1 MRKDGKKVKDAEF
14 MYLFVPYIM
23 KHRND
28 AMNMITLDIPIEPM
42 HTYINEKRK
51 ENFHVSHLSLFL
63 AAYVQV
69 VAEYPLLNRFVV
81 NKRIYD
87 RNELAVAM
95 VTLKPGEADSTMSK
109 IYFEPGEDIFSVC
122 QKVDAFIEKNTAS
135 QTISNSMDQFMNT
148 MTKLP
153 GLLSIGVP
161 FLMWLDKHGWLPKSL
176 IDVSPFHASMTVTN
190 LASIRTN
197 HIYHH
202 IYNFG
207 TTSVICA
214 LGNLREIPSQGRNG
228 EIKLTRCMP
237 VGVVMDE
244 RICSGHYFAFAFQ
257 ALQRYLKDP
266 RLLEKSY
273 SGEVHWQ

>member
-1 MRKDGKKVKDAEF
+1 MRKDGTKVKDAEL

-23 KHRND
+23 KQRND
-28 AMNMITLDIPIEPM
+28 AMNMITVDIPIEPM

-69 VAEYPLLNRFVV
+69 IAEYPLLNRFVV

-87 RNELAVAM
+87 RNELTVAM
-95 VTLKPGEADSTMSK
+95 VTLKPGEPDSTMSK

-122 QKVDAFIEKNTAS
+122 KKVDAFVEKNTAS
-135 QTISNSMDQFMNT
+135 QAINNSMDQFMNT

-176 IDVSPFHASMTVTN
+176 IDVSPFHASMTITN

-237 VGVVMDE
+237 VGIVMDE

-257 ALQRYLKDP
+257 ALQRYLRDP
-266 RLLEKSY
+266 HLLEKPY
-273 SGEVHWQ
+273 SGVVRWQ